1 MSDNPF
7 TASLRDAILDN
18 SSVRDGL
25 TDDEAEPL
33 IEWGLAQA
41 EIVTRSLPDQ
51 SADEAEMRYEELYG
65 ALPMLMTRI
74 TWAATFRA
82 QKGADWTLNALKQL
96 NEMSQTLHGENA
108 PQIAEHLLTA
118 YAQGAD
124 GLDQGAFVLALME
137 HLTPSEAEAT
147 PPDKPSQPPIAP
159 NTPMLGWR
167 RSPQNPEQPDQGD
180 SEPNEPPAAP
190 DPPIIGW
197 RRSSQNPDQDH

>member
-7 TASLRDAILDN
+7 NARLKDAILDN
-18 SSVRDGL
+18 SSLRDGL

-41 EIVTRSLPDQ
+41 ESLTRNLPDQ
-51 SADEAEMRYEELYG
+51 SSDEAEIRYEELYST
-65 ALPMLMTRI
+65 LPKLMTRI

-96 NEMSQTLHGENA
+96 NELSQTLHGENA
-108 PQIAEHLLTA
+108 PQIPEHLLTA

-137 HLTPSEAEAT
+137 HFTPSE
-147 PPDKPSQPPIAP
+147 PDKPSPPPIQP

-167 RSPQNPEQPDQGD
+167 REPEPPTQAD
-180 SEPNEPPAAP
+180 SDPNEANKPPDAP
-190 DPPIIGW
+190 MIGW
-197 RRSSQNPDQDH
+197 RRSPQNPDQDN